1 MKPEFHKMVGTDV
14 HKQTP
19 ESVILQVTANKPRQ
33 GHHTLTHY
41 LVEARS
47 MLAKTKGAY
56 PESANAQLYGMGL
69 SPNIK
74 EECVTDVYI
83 KMWPNLEE
91 VGAFAHGKE

>member
-1 MKPEFHKMVGTDV
+1 MVGTDV

-33 GHHTLTHY
+33 GHHTLTHD
-41 LVEARS
+41 LVEARN
-47 MLAKTKGAY
+47 MLAKRKGAY
-56 PESANAQLYGMGL
+56 PGSANAQLYGMCL

-74 EECVTDVYI
+74 EECVTDVHI

-91 VGAFAHGKE
+91 ADAVAHGKE

>member
-1 MKPEFHKMVGTDV
+1 
-14 HKQTP
+14 
-19 ESVILQVTANKPRQ
+19 
-33 GHHTLTHY
+33 
-41 LVEARS
+41 

>member
-1 MKPEFHKMVGTDV
+1 MVGTDV

-19 ESVILQVTANKPRQ
+19 ETVILQVTANKPMQ

-47 MLAKTKGAY
+47 MLAKRKGAY